1 MSTRDAAAARD
12 AADPLAPFRDRFVLD
27 PAGPVYM
34 DGNSLGRLPRSTVET
49 VARVVTE
56 EWGGELVAAWEH
68 WIDLQQRVGA
78 VVAGLIGA
86 PPGSVTIADSTTV
99 NLYKLATAAA
109 SAFPNRRVILTDSDN
124 FPTDRYAL
132 EGVARALGKELR
144 VLDVDPVDGITA
156 ARLADAVDDD
166 VALVSFSLVAYRS
179 GALADMA
186 AINDVARSAGAMT
199 LWDLSHAVGSVP
211 IDLTG
216 TGADLAVGC
225 TYKYLN
231 GGPGAPAFLYVRS
244 ALQGALHQ
252 PIWGWF
258 AHEDQFAFDAEF
270 RPARGIER
278 YLVGTPPI
286 LSTAA
291 ALPGIAMVAEAGI
304 EAIRR
309 KSIAATEYL
318 VDRYD
323 DVLAPLG
330 VDLGSPRDPQRRG
343 SHIALEHP
351 EGLGISRWLRTA
363 GGVVVDFRSPST
375 IRVAVAPL
383 YTTYTDIWDAVEA
396 IRSAVNGRRWE
407 SAPDDTVVT

>member
-1 MSTRDAAAARD
+1 MSTRADALARD
-12 AADPLAPFRDRFVLD
+12 AADPLAPFIDRFVLD
-27 PAGPVYM
+27 PNGPVYM
-34 DGNSLGRLPRSTVET
+34 DGNSLGRLPRATVDA

-68 WIDLQQRVGA
+68 WIDLQQRIGA
-78 VVAGLIGA
+78 VVAGLVGA
-86 PPGSVTIADSTTV
+86 PAGSVTIADSTTV

-132 EGVARALGKELR
+132 EGVAKALGKELR
-144 VLDVDPVDGITA
+144 IVDVDPVDGVTPD
-156 ARLADAVDDD
+156 RLADAMDDD

-186 AINDVARSAGAMT
+186 AINELARSVGAMT

-211 IDLTG
+211 IDLATTG
-216 TGADLAVGC
+216 TDLAVGC

-231 GGPGAPAFLYVRS
+231 GGPGAPAFLYVRP

-258 AHEDQFAFDAEF
+258 AHEDQFAFDPNF

-286 LSTAA
+286 VSTAA
-291 ALPGIAMVAEAGI
+291 ALPGIEMVAEAGI

-309 KSIAATEYL
+309 KSMAATDYL

-330 VDLGSPRDPQRRG
+330 VVLGSPRDPERRG

-351 EGLGISRWLRTA
+351 EGLGISRWLRTE
-363 GGVVVDFRSPST
+363 GGVVVDFRAPAT

-383 YTTYTDIWDAVEA
+383 YTTYADVWDAVEA
-396 IRSAVNGRRWE
+396 IKRAVEGERWDSA
-407 SAPDDTVVT
+407 SADIVVT